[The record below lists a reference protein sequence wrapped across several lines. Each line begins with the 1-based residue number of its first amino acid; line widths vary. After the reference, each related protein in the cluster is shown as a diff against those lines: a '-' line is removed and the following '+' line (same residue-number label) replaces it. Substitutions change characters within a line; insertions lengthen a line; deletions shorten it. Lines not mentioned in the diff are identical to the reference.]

1 MVAHQQGPR
10 LRKTAGDKGRNLSLE
25 VRTGAQRAVAFA
37 ADAESFPYLVGD
49 PAGSRVIDFLGADLF
64 RSAIDAV
71 VVVVSSSK

>member
-1 MVAHQQGPR
+1 
-10 LRKTAGDKGRNLSLE
+10 
-25 VRTGAQRAVAFA
+25 VAFA

-71 VVVVSSSK
+71 VVVVTVGHCIPPMN